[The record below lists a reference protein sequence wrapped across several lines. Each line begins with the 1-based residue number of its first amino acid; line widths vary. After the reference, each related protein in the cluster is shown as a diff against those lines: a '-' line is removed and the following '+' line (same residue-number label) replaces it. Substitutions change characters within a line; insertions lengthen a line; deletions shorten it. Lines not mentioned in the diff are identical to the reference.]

1 MTTLT
6 NTCIIYCIVTDVY
19 EVMKSLNL
27 PWIKTPQGL
36 WKIYNTLQ
44 ENVTAS
50 QSQAILM
57 MQKCIEKDTQ
67 GIWSKRILGRD
78 SPISM
83 VSLSQ
88 RAPSIYRP
96 WEKQGQH
103 HIKLSQCHIYI
114 YIIKQDYTPTPDC
127 VYIFA
132 NTCIYFL
139 FIVKS
144 ISVKKRFINWIN
156 SFQNVEIYSHIH
168 KHHPQVCFPWVSL
181 PLALQ
186 IQTRLYQWEL
196 CTFWHSSETHLLDK
210 KYPNK

>member
-88 RAPSIYRP
+88 RAPSMYRP

-103 HIKLSQCHIYI
+103 HIKLSQCHIYNI
-114 YIIKQDYTPTPDC
+114 ARLYTNSRLC
-127 VYIFA
+127 LHICKYMYIFSFY
-132 NTCIYFL
+132 CKIY
-139 FIVKS
+139 KC
-144 ISVKKRFINWIN
+144 KKRFINWIN

>member
-1 MTTLT
+1 MKNIQYTTR
-6 NTCIIYCIVTDVY
+6 
-19 EVMKSLNL
+19 KH
-27 PWIKTPQGL
+27 
-36 WKIYNTLQ
+36 
-44 ENVTAS
+44 VTAS

-88 RAPSIYRP
+88 RAPSMYRP

-114 YIIKQDYTPTPDC
+114 YIIQQDYTPTPDC

-144 ISVKKRFINWIN
+144 ISVKKRFIIELIHFRTQKSTHIYISTILRFVFHEFLFLQHFKFKPDCIN
-156 SFQNVEIYSHIH
+156 GNCVLSGIVLRHT
-168 KHHPQVCFPWVSL
+168 C
-181 PLALQ
+181 Q
-186 IQTRLYQWEL
+186 IKNTQTNS
-196 CTFWHSSETHLLDK
+196 T
-210 KYPNK
+210 

>member
-88 RAPSIYRP
+88 RAPSMYRP

-114 YIIKQDYTPTPDC
+114 PVYNIARLYTNSRLCWIKEIPRTSEYFMSDFNLYLIKTSKLFTYLQIH
-127 VYIFA
+127 VYIF
-132 NTCIYFL
+132 YVL
-139 FIVKS
+139 
-144 ISVKKRFINWIN
+144 
-156 SFQNVEIYSHIH
+156 
-168 KHHPQVCFPWVSL
+168 
-181 PLALQ
+181 
-186 IQTRLYQWEL
+186 
-196 CTFWHSSETHLLDK
+196 
-210 KYPNK
+210 